1 MTFTSS
7 KWIWT
12 AQRLLTPCCVPEGFT
27 PPLGKAL
34 IAAEILIMQRK
45 LQSICARRQRWIGTF
60 RVSFAHRFCVDLL
73 PAIMC
78 LRLMHP
84 PLSSA
89 GLLATILLNI
99 PTVTTDTLMS
109 DSTWRVNKGLPAGF
123 QQLSFDD
130 TLALGRPCLRH
141 TAQGDFD
148 MVVWSAFPQTHLWST
163 LSRADWVWT
172 DVIPASGTIPA
183 SSRAFSAAFF
193 IPAPGQVPTSAPI
206 IIAADNEYTLY
217 VNGVTV
223 GMGSTRKV
231 AQRYTVNFA
240 NPGSEVVL
248 TVLATNNAASPAGLI
263 SAMEINMQPA
273 GRTSCTAGAF
283 VLTDAQWKSPKGAI
297 PAAFEQTRI
306 R

>member
-12 AQRLLTPCCVPEGFT
+12 ATTTANAFVAFRKDFT

-34 IAAEILIMQRK
+34 IAAEILIT
-45 LQSICARRQRWIGTF
+45 AEN
-60 RVSFAHRFCVDLL
+60 SFNLYVNGDNVGSGHS
-73 PAIMC
+73 
-78 LRLMHP
+78 H
-84 PLSSA
+84 
-89 GLLATILLNI
+89 
-99 PTVTTDTLMS
+99 TLMS

-130 TLALGRPCLRH
+130 TAWPGATVLAAYG
-141 TAQGDFD
+141 QGDFD
-148 MVVWSAFPQTHLWST
+148 MVVERIPSDPPVVD

-183 SSRAFSAAFF
+183 SSRAFCRVFT
-193 IPAPGQVPTSAPI
+193 PAPGQVPTSATI

-248 TVLATNNAASPAGLI
+248 TMLATNNAASPAGLI

-297 PAAFEQTRI
+297 PAAFEQPGFDDSAWPVVVAEEVYGAGPTWGT
-306 R
+306 